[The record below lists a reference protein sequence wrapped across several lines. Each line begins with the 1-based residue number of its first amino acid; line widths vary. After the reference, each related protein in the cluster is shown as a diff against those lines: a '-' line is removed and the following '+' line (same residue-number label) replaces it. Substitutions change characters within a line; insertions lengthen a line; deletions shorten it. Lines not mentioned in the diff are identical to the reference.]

1 MQPMPLMKNSLKV
14 SAMALA
20 AGLAF
25 AGAAAACEKPETTIS
40 YSSVVNPDPHHPYFV
55 ASQTFKEVVEAETDC
70 KVQVDL
76 FMGGQLGGDRET
88 FEAIMIGTQD
98 MGLISS
104 PPISAASTAVEALN
118 LPWLFR
124 GDLEL
129 LKATVNGEP
138 GKWMFEALEADT
150 GVKPL
155 AVTVV
160 PFRNIISVKPV
171 TSVADL
177 NGLKIRVMQSPSNI
191 ATFRA
196 VGANPTPISPAEVYG
211 AVQTGVVDAT
221 ETDVLGMYAGKL
233 HEVAKNVTIS
243 GHFNN
248 PAVMV
253 INADLFAGYDE
264 ATQAAILK
272 AAAAA
277 AEKSYEVSYAEADKV
292 TEILKEQ
299 DKVVF
304 HEIDVG
310 QLQGAMGPVYDEA
323 AKASD
328 VTKRVVEAV
337 NELASK

>member
-1 MQPMPLMKNSLKV
+1 MPLIKNTLKV
-14 SAMALA
+14 SAAALV
-20 AGLAF
+20 AGF
-25 AGAAAACEKPETTIS
+25 ALTSVTVACEKPEIKIS
-40 YSSVVNPDPHHPYFV
+40 YSSVVNPDPHHPYYV
-55 ASQTFKEVVEAETDC
+55 ASQTFKEVVEQETNC

-171 TSVADL
+171 KAVEDL
-177 NGLKIRVMQSPSNI
+177 SGLKIRVMQSPSNI

-253 INADLFAGYDE
+253 INADVFAGYDE
-264 ATQAAILK
+264 ETQAAILK

-277 AEKSYEVSYAEADKV
+277 AEKSYEVSYSEADKV
-292 TEILKEQ
+292 TEILKSENN
-299 DKVVF
+299 VSF
-304 HEIDVG
+304 HEIDVE
-310 QLQGAMGPVYDEA
+310 QLQSAIGSVYDDA
-323 AKASD
+323 TKASE
-328 VTKRVVEAV
+328 VTKRVVDAV
-337 NELASK
+337 NELAAQ